1 MAQQLHPYACG
12 SAAGA
17 GGCSSRRRRHP
28 GDCGFYRRMYRRPQ
42 LLPRW
47 GAATAVSTAAGA
59 GDCGCYRRRHPGRT
73 RHGSAGETAAVSGS
87 HSAQTGGRDIQ
98 SLQIQAQP
106 HPRATISLGPP
117 AAPEFAMRERMP
129 RHPEP
134 LSTDV
139 STATPAHGRRSIRMG
154 DVGARAEQFPPPKR
168 SERKQKSPPPC
179 GDGLFRLT

>member
-1 MAQQLHPYACG
+1 MPADPPQVLAVVVLV
-12 SAAGA
+12 AAGI
-17 GGCSSRRRRHP
+17 P
-28 GDCGFYRRMYRRPQ
+28 E
-42 LLPRW
+42 
-47 GAATAVSTAAGA
+47 TAVSTAACT
-59 GDCGCYRRRHPGRT
+59 GDHSCYRGGAQRLRFLPPQAPGTAVATAAGTPGRT

>member
-1 MAQQLHPYACG
+1 
-12 SAAGA
+12 
-17 GGCSSRRRRHP
+17 
-28 GDCGFYRRMYRRPQ
+28 
-42 LLPRW
+42 
-47 GAATAVSTAAGA
+47 
-59 GDCGCYRRRHPGRT
+59 
-73 RHGSAGETAAVSGS
+73 
-87 HSAQTGGRDIQ
+87 
-98 SLQIQAQP
+98 
-106 HPRATISLGPP
+106 
-117 AAPEFAMRERMP
+117 MRERMP